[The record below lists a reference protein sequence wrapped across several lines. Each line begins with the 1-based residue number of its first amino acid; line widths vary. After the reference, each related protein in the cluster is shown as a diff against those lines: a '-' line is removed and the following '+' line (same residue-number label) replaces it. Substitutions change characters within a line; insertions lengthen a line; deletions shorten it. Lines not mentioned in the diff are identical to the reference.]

1 MSIEK
6 KMVCIDVGSARK
18 EKKKG
23 GRERV
28 RVSKKRV

>member
-6 KMVCIDVGSARK
+6 KQECIDVGSAKK

-23 GRERV
+23 GRKRV
-28 RVSKKRV
+28 RVS